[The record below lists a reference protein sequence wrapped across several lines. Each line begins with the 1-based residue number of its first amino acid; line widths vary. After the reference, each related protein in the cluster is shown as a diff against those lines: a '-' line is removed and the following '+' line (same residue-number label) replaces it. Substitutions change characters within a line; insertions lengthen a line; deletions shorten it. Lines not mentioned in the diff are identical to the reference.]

1 MKTLCK
7 IKCKNAKNS
16 CKSSCVR
23 CTETVT
29 LHVTASGIN
38 SRRQLADEELPLTAS
53 DLQEKVADVAGVDK
67 SLVTIAVTADNAD
80 NVLITATITVP
91 ASMTAADVMASL
103 SFKLST
109 PDAASEALDIKVVA
123 VPTVSI
129 TSSPSPPPPSPS
141 QPTAAVLALD
151 VTAAAEH
158 VGSTVTL
165 IGGAAAAV
173 ALLALL
179 FFASRR
185 VSSTPRPAL
194 ATPRLGTWPV
204 APRSSRPHLTL

>member
-1 MKTLCK
+1 M
-7 IKCKNAKNS
+7 
-16 CKSSCVR
+16 
-23 CTETVT
+23 
-29 LHVTASGIN
+29 LHVTASARGGGNN

-53 DLQEKVADVAGVDK
+53 DYSDNDKLSLQEKVADVAGVNK

-80 NVLITATITVP
+80 NVLNTATITVP

-103 SFKLST
+103 SSKLGT
-109 PDAASEALDIKVVA
+109 ADAASEALDIKVVA

-179 FFASRR
+179 FFASR
-185 VSSTPRPAL
+185 
-194 ATPRLGTWPV
+194 
-204 APRSSRPHLTL
+204 